1 MIHSS
6 QHSSTPHHFASLTT
20 PHSRTAMSAYDAG
33 SLIVTASTSDDILRL
48 SRPDNGREMI
58 GAMDAFDHDLN
69 FEANDL
75 LYDSCPSARIAIMKL
90 DFSLKLH
97 NADKFS
103 KQR

>member
-6 QHSSTPHHFASLTT
+6 QHSSTPHYSSSLGI
-20 PHSRTAMSAYDAG
+20 PHSRTAMSGYDAG

-48 SRPDNGREMI
+48 TGPDNGREMI

-75 LYDSCPSARIAIMKL
+75 LYDFLPLCYNCNHDARL
-90 DFSLKLH
+90 LL
-97 NADKFS
+97 
-103 KQR
+103 QVTQC